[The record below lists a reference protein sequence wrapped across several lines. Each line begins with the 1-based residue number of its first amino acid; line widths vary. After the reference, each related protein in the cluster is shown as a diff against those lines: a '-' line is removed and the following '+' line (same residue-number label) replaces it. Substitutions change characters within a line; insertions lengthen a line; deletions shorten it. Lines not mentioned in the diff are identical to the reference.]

1 MLPPELL
8 QTAECLLNNRDGDPT
23 VCDLRRAQST
33 IYYAMFHC
41 LARNAADMLVGTDEH
56 TRSRKAWLQVY
67 RALNHNTVF
76 SRCDQALIG
85 RFPDAVQEFGDQFKM
100 QQLKRHEADYA
111 PTVNLEVEAVR
122 NDLEIVRGVIDDFT
136 AQPEK
141 DRRAFAAYLIIE
153 QRNEKIIKR
162 TAPITTAET
171 PKP

>member
-1 MLPPELL
+1 
-8 QTAECLLNNRDGDPT
+8 
-23 VCDLRRAQST
+23 
-33 IYYAMFHC
+33 
-41 LARNAADMLVGTDEH
+41 
-56 TRSRKAWLQVY
+56 
-67 RALNHNTVF
+67 
-76 SRCDQALIG
+76 
-85 RFPDAVQEFGDQFKM
+85 M

-122 NDLEIVRGVIDDFT
+122 NDLEIVRGVIDDFI